1 MVAIFIAAKFC
12 AWAKALDAG
21 SDVKASPAAR
31 RSTNARRVREK
42 GESSVTAPSV
52 TSQIK
57 SEARLDGHGIG
68 EQRRIAP
75 QATHSAVT
83 SGETRRVV
91 TSGETR
97 RVVTSGKSAQP
108 RGDYSRSR
116 VIFGKTAQMAVL
128 SLPQAA
134 V

>member
-91 TSGETR
+91 TSG
-97 RVVTSGKSAQP
+97 KSAQP

-116 VIFGKTAQMAVL
+116 VIFGETAKMAVL
-128 SLPQAA
+128 SLPQDI

>member
-12 AWAKALDAG
+12 ACAKALDAG

-31 RSTNARRVREK
+31 RSTNARRLGEK

-91 TSGETR
+91 TSG
-97 RVVTSGKSAQP
+97 KSAQR

-116 VIFGKTAQMAVL
+116 VIFGKTAKMAVL
-128 SLPQAA
+128 SLPQDI